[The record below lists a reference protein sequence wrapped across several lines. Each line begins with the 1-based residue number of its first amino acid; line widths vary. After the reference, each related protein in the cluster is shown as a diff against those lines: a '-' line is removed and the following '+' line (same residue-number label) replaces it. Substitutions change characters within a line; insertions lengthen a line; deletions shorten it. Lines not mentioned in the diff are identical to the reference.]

1 MSCNRLFA
9 MVLAALAIT
18 PVAVRAQTCDA
29 PMSLFE
35 GLPHHGTT
43 CGQAN
48 SLPWIGTWSSP
59 HPDYVATFTANA
71 GLGGFFQLQTAF
83 EAAYALLPSCDA
95 SAEPL
100 RTGVT
105 GSGGQEQ
112 IPLDGLTPGQYF
124 IVITGRPESPE
135 TTCGTFQLTPFT
147 TLLDP
152 IYQDGFEAGM

>member
-105 GSGGQEQ
+105 GPGGQEQ

-135 TTCGTFQLTPFT
+135 TTCGTFQLTSFT
-147 TLLDP
+147 TLPDP
-152 IYQDGFEAGM
+152 IYRDGFESGM